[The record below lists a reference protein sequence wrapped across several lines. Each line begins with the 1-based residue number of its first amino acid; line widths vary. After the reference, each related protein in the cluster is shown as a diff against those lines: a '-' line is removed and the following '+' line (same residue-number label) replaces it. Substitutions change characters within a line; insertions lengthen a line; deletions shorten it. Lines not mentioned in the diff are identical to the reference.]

1 MEQRYYA
8 LMDLSFIPIK
18 MNPDHMRNNSL
29 TVFWI
34 RLSFMSDQIKRA
46 SLIVLSS
53 DGTVLKSVWPT
64 RSKTISSVILNV
76 FERTSLDG
84 DHWNWN
90 ELLKISVARK
100 RIIQYY
106 GSRESYRRRI
116 SLLPATQ
123 NSLHNIC

>member
-1 MEQRYYA
+1 MGQRYYA

-29 TVFWI
+29 TVFWV
-34 RLSFMSDQIKRA
+34 RLSFINTKIKRA
-46 SLIVLSS
+46 ALIVLSN
-53 DGTVLKSVWPT
+53 DGTIVKSVWPT
-64 RSKTISSVILNV
+64 KSKTISSVILNV

-84 DHWNWN
+84 DDWNWD
-90 ELLKISVARK
+90 ELLKISLARK
-100 RIIQYY
+100 RMIQYY

-116 SLLPATQ
+116 ALLPVTQ